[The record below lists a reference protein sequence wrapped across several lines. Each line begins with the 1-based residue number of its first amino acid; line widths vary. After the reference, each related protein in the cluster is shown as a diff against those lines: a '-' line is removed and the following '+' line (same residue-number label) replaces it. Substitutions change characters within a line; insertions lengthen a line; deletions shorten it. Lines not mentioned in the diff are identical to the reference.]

1 MAIDPGEFFGRFL
14 QNYRSDSF
22 AAWYI
27 AKGGLSDHE
36 AMETLATAAVCIG
49 TVALTS
55 TTPSTQV
62 PDVDR

>member
-14 QNYRSDSF
+14 QNYWSYSF

-36 AMETLATAAVCIG
+36 AMETLATAA
-49 TVALTS
+49 
-55 TTPSTQV
+55 
-62 PDVDR
+62 